1 MLKKVSVTFALLMLA
16 GCARTAKNV
25 VDDVGKEIGA
35 GNLKSIQYSGSGYI
49 YAIGQ
54 SFQPNDRYSK
64 FNLKS
69 YTRLVDYDKGAL
81 REEDVRT
88 QFENPPRGGGVQ
100 PVIGERRAVAFLN
113 GDSAWNIGANGAPAP
128 TPAAIEERQVQLA
141 ITPHGWVKAAAA
153 AANPTME

>member
-1 MLKKVSVTFALLMLA
+1 MLKKASVTFALLMLA
-16 GCARTAKNV
+16 GCARTPKNV
-25 VDDVGKEIGA
+25 VDDVGKAIGA

-81 REEDVRT
+81 RDEEVQKQLEKT
-88 QFENPPRGGGVQ
+88 THGRG
-100 PVIGERRAVAFLN
+100 
-113 GDSAWNIGANGAPAP
+113 
-128 TPAAIEERQVQLA
+128 
-141 ITPHGWVKAAAA
+141 VKTVNKEKNAQ
-153 AANPTME
+153 N

>member
-1 MLKKVSVTFALLMLA
+1 MLKRASVTLALLMLA
-16 GCARTAKNV
+16 GCARTPKSV
-25 VDDVGKEIGA
+25 VDDVGKAIGA

-88 QFENPPRGGGVQ
+88 QFEDPPRGGGVQ
-100 PVIGERRAVAFLN
+100 PVIGERRAVAFL
-113 GDSAWNIGANGAPAP
+113 S
-128 TPAAIEERQVQLA
+128 
-141 ITPHGWVKAAAA
+141 
-153 AANPTME
+153 